1 MLGCDSWPRWVVRF
15 SDIERYEQMSNVA
28 LCWWMYG
35 NNIHPVPE
43 HYKYD
48 WWIFWEGAPVDG
60 EMLIFNEQYRMNT
73 AEASSLYVR
82 LMSTKTTFFMYN
94 RKRPRQDSANPFD
107 PSAEKWRGVDWAP
120 SLANDP
126 DPVVAEGAWAGHR

>member
-1 MLGCDSWPRWVVRF
+1 MLGRDSWPRWVVRF

-60 EMLIFNEQYRMNT
+60 EMLIFNLAQIT
-73 AEASSLYVR
+73 SSGAHSDYSTGIV
-82 LMSTKTTFFMYN
+82 MSILTT
-94 RKRPRQDSANPFD
+94 
-107 PSAEKWRGVDWAP
+107 
-120 SLANDP
+120 
-126 DPVVAEGAWAGHR
+126 

>member
-1 MLGCDSWPRWVVRF
+1 MLGREGLPRWVVRF

-107 PSAEKWRGVDWAP
+107 PRAEKWMGVDWAP

-126 DPVVAEGAWAGHR
+126 DPVVTEGAWAGHR